1 MAKKSKKKIIIII
14 IAVVFLL
21 GIIGAMGGG
30 DDESVAEQLT
40 GFEGKELA
48 ELMSV
53 ADELGYSATYY
64 VQGEDW
70 TEIIPLDDTWKQELI
85 VDSVIEDAETKTFEA
100 NLVFKADLE
109 REDLSIALEEK
120 LTKAS
125 AWIAAEEYGQDLYG
139 KDFEI
144 NYIMGEINSEPEDE
158 NTWFLK
164 ATGELLGQEVTC
176 EATVTGTTENP
187 EVVSLN
193 VY

>member
-1 MAKKSKKKIIIII
+1 MAKKSKKKIIVICV
-14 IAVVFLL
+14 AVVLL
-21 GIIGAMGGG
+21 FGIIGAMGG
-30 DDESVAEQLT
+30 DDEVATEQLV
-40 GFEGKELA
+40 GFEGKELE

-85 VDSVIEDAETKTFEA
+85 VDSVTEDAENMTFEA

-109 REDLSIALEEK
+109 REDLSVALEEK
-120 LTKAS
+120 LSKAS

-139 KDFEI
+139 KEFEI
-144 NYIMGEINSEPEDE
+144 NYIMGEINAEPEDE

-164 ATGELLGQEVTC
+164 ATGELAGEDVTC
-176 EATVTGTTENP
+176 EATVTGTTESP
-187 EVVSLN
+187 EVLTLN

>member
-1 MAKKSKKKIIIII
+1 MAKKSKKKIIVICV
-14 IAVVFLL
+14 AVVLL
-21 GIIGAMGGG
+21 FGIIGAMGG
-30 DDESVAEQLT
+30 DNEVATEQLV
-40 GFEGKELA
+40 GFEGKELE

-85 VDSVIEDAETKTFEA
+85 VDSVTEDAENMTFEA

-109 REDLSIALEEK
+109 REDFSVALEEK
-120 LTKAS
+120 LSKAS

-139 KDFEI
+139 KEFEI
-144 NYIMGEINSEPEDE
+144 NYIMGEINAEPEDE

-164 ATGELLGQEVTC
+164 ATGELAGEDVTC
-176 EATVTGTTENP
+176 EATVTGTTESP
-187 EVVSLN
+187 EVLTLN

>member
-1 MAKKSKKKIIIII
+1 MAKKSKKKIIVICV
-14 IAVVFLL
+14 AVVLVF
-21 GIIGAMGGG
+21 GIVGAMGG
-30 DDESVAEQLT
+30 DDESATEQLV
-40 GFEGKELA
+40 GFEGKELE
-48 ELMSV
+48 ELMSA

-85 VDSVIEDAETKTFEA
+85 VDSVTEDAENMTFEA
-100 NLVFKADLE
+100 NLIFKADLE

-120 LTKAS
+120 LSKAS
-125 AWIAAEEYGQDLYG
+125 AWIAAEEYGQGLYG

-144 NYIMGEINSEPEDE
+144 NYIVGEINAEPEDE

-164 ATGELLGQEVTC
+164 ATGELAGEDVTC
-176 EATVTGTTENP
+176 EATVTGTTESP
-187 EVVSLN
+187 EVLTLN

>member
-1 MAKKSKKKIIIII
+1 MAKKSKKKIIVICV
-14 IAVVFLL
+14 AVVLL
-21 GIIGAMGGG
+21 FGIIGAMGG
-30 DDESVAEQLT
+30 DDEGATEQLA
-40 GFEGKELA
+40 GFEGKELE

-70 TEIIPLDDTWKQELI
+70 TEIIPLDDTWRQELI
-85 VDSVIEDAETKTFEA
+85 VDSVTEDAENMTFEA

-109 REDLSIALEEK
+109 REDLSVALEEK
-120 LTKAS
+120 LSKAS

-139 KDFEI
+139 KEFEI
-144 NYIMGEINSEPEDE
+144 NYIMGEINAEPEDE

-164 ATGELLGQEVTC
+164 ATGELAGEDVTC
-176 EATVTGTTENP
+176 EATVTGTTESP
-187 EVVSLN
+187 EVLTLN